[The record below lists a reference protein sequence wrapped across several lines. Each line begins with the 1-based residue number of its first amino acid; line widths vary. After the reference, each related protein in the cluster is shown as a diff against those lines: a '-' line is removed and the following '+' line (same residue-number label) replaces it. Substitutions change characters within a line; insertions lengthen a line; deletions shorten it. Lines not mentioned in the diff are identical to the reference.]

1 MKYPEAMYRDLF
13 VSSCPARVGV
23 DETVHEDAGGAHG
36 NPVEGCYHGGRVPW
50 GAECPR
56 GAGETG
62 PGTDYGFVQIIVE
75 RSYCE

>member
-1 MKYPEAMYRDLF
+1 MRPCMRMLGELMEILSKGVTMGAE
-13 VSSCPARVGV
+13 CPG
-23 DETVHEDAGGAHG
+23 
-36 NPVEGCYHGGRVPW
+36 

-75 RSYCE
+75 RSYL